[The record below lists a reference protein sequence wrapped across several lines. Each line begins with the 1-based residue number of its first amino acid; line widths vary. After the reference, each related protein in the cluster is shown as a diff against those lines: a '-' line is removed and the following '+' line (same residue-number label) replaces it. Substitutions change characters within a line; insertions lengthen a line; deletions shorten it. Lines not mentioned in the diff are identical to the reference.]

1 MLHPSG
7 RDLEDLRQ
15 AISQLRAERL
25 SQLQKQQFHQ
35 QQLQKQQ
42 WLPYT
47 NSQNADSILDQR
59 GPTDSVQLIQGK
71 EAVAATL
78 EVIHTA
84 LQLEVGQVTDGSVGR
99 GNPDEVAQ
107 PGDQRDVQ
115 NNLVGT
121 SHQTD
126 SPTDRRQETDQQG
139 EPVIPKAAQYCA
151 TSSSTV
157 DHPVEGDRA
166 RSVHAV

>member
-7 RDLEDLRQ
+7 RDLEDLRL

-42 WLPYT
+42 WLPHT
-47 NSQNADSILDQR
+47 SSQNADSNLDQR
-59 GPTDSVQLIQGK
+59 GPTESVQLIPGN

-84 LQLEVGQVTDGSVGR
+84 LQLEVGQGTDGSVGR
-99 GNPDEVAQ
+99 GNPKGGAE

-115 NNLVGT
+115 NNVVGT

-126 SPTDRRQETDQQG
+126 SPTDRRQETDQRG

-151 TSSSTV
+151 TSSGTV

-166 RSVHAV
+166 RSVHAA

>member
-1 MLHPSG
+1 MLRPSG
-7 RDLEDLRQ
+7 RDLEDLRL

-47 NSQNADSILDQR
+47 SSQNADSILDQR
-59 GPTDSVQLIQGK
+59 GPTDSVQLIPGK

-84 LQLEVGQVTDGSVGR
+84 LQLEVGQDRDGSVGR
-99 GNPDEVAQ
+99 GNPEEGAE

-115 NNLVGT
+115 NNVVGT
-121 SHQTD
+121 SRQTD
-126 SPTDRRQETDQQG
+126 SPTDSRQETDQRG
-139 EPVIPKAAQYCA
+139 EPVILKAAQYCA
-151 TSSSTV
+151 TSTSTV
-157 DHPVEGDRA
+157 DHPVEGDRV

>member
-1 MLHPSG
+1 M
-7 RDLEDLRQ
+7 
-15 AISQLRAERL
+15 
-25 SQLQKQQFHQ
+25 
-35 QQLQKQQ
+35 
-42 WLPYT
+42 
-47 NSQNADSILDQR
+47 
-59 GPTDSVQLIQGK
+59 
-71 EAVAATL
+71 AATL

-84 LQLEVGQVTDGSVGR
+84 LQLEVGQDRDGSVGS
-99 GNPDEVAQ
+99 GNPEGGAE

-115 NNLVGT
+115 NNVVGT

-126 SPTDRRQETDQQG
+126 SPTDSRQETDRQG

-157 DHPVEGDRA
+157 DHPVEGDRT